1 MPRDLAGLAALGAL
15 GYMLSKKGK
24 DDTDTS
30 KVSDIDL
37 TGGARSMPIDTG
49 ELRDETGALSKLRR
63 NTETGDLYSPD
74 EPITAPSASSLSKVK
89 ETVRGTPTKMAS
101 QKFPMTAA
109 PKYEPPA
116 PKPQS
121 KVGKASQATGSS
133 SEPSFQDRMAMEYLQ
148 KKREQESGKGF
159 GTSQRSRPYMK
170 DGGVVKMAKGGLT
183 GSSASRR
190 ADGIAQRGKTK
201 GTMVMCGGGYTKGK
215 K

>member
-1 MPRDLAGLAALGAL
+1 MGGKDLAGLAALGAL

-24 DDTDTS
+24 DDSGMDAEMADRANAVSRGRTDL
-30 KVSDIDL
+30 V
-37 TGGARSMPIDTG
+37 DTG
-49 ELRDETGALSKLRR
+49 MSEAEPGWETKERGAPGTS
-63 NTETGDLYSPD
+63 ETV
-74 EPITAPSASSLSKVK
+74 TPSASSLSKVQSA
-89 ETVRGTPTKMAS
+89 VRNPSTKMAS
-101 QKFPMTAA
+101 QQFPMTAA

-121 KVGKASQATGSS
+121 RVGKAGQASGSS
-133 SEPSFQDRMAMEYLQ
+133 NEPSFQDKMAMEYLQ
-148 KKREQESGKGF
+148 NKRDRESGKSSF